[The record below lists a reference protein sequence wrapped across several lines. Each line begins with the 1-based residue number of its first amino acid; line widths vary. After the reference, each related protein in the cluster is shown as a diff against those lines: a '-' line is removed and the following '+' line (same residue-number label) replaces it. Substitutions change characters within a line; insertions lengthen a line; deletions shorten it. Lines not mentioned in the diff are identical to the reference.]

1 MSSRAGD
8 GVSKGVALFVASMA
22 AFMTPFMVSS
32 LNVALPLI
40 GREFS
45 LSAVVLGWVPTVYL
59 LAAAI
64 FLIPIGR
71 IADIYGRK
79 RIFVYGIILYTIA
92 CLLLPFSNSAMM
104 LIAFRVLEG
113 IGAAAIFGTGVAI
126 LTSVFPVGER
136 GKALGINVALVYA
149 GLSFGPPIGG
159 LLTQYL
165 TWRSI
170 FFVNVPL
177 GLIVIALVFWKMKGE
192 WAEAKGEGFDLT
204 GAAIYG
210 LALAALITGFSFL
223 PGVLGIGLVL
233 GGVLGLFLFV
243 RWEMGVKSPLLNIGL
258 FRNNP
263 VFTWSN
269 LAALINYSATNGV
282 GFLVSLYLQYIK
294 GFTPERAGLILVSQP
309 IVMTALSPVAGRLSD
324 RLEPQVVASIGM
336 ALTTVGLLA
345 LVFLSQN
352 SSLWF
357 ILLSLVVLGV
367 GFGLFSSPNTNAV
380 MSSVNKRFYAVASGT
395 VGTMRLLGQMSS
407 LAIVVLLFAL
417 YIGRVEITPAS
428 YPLFM
433 SSQKTAFIIFAI
445 LCFGGIFAS
454 LARGKMRRQNRLT

>member
-1 MSSRAGD
+1 MNSQRGD
-8 GVSKGVALFVASMA
+8 TASKGTALFVASMA

-40 GREFS
+40 GREFA
-45 LSAVVLGWVPTVYL
+45 LSAVVLGWVPTAFL

-64 FLIPIGR
+64 VLIPLGR

-79 RIFVYGIILYTIA
+79 RIFIYGTVLYTIS
-92 CLLLPFSNSAMM
+92 CLLLPFSNSAIM
-104 LIAFRVLEG
+104 LISFRVLEG
-113 IGAAAIFGTGVAI
+113 IGGAAIFGTGMAI
-126 LTSVFPVGER
+126 LTSVYPVGER

-149 GLSFGPPIGG
+149 GLSLGPPIGG

-177 GLIVIALVFWKMKGE
+177 GLIIIAMVFWKLKGE

-204 GAAIYG
+204 GAAVYA
-210 LALAALITGFSFL
+210 LALAALVSGFSFL
-223 PGVLGIGLVL
+223 PGALGIGLVV
-233 GGVLGLFLFV
+233 GGVLGLLLFI
-243 RWEMGVKSPLLNIGL
+243 RWEMGVKSPLLNTGI

-263 VFTWSN
+263 VFAWSN
-269 LAALINYSATNGV
+269 LAALINYSATAGA
-282 GFLVSLYLQYIK
+282 GFLLSLYLQYIK
-294 GFTPERAGLILVSQP
+294 GFTPQHAGLILVSQP
-309 IVMTALSPVAGRLSD
+309 IVMMALSPVAGRLSD

-336 ALTTVGLLA
+336 ALTTAGLLA
-345 LVFLSQN
+345 LIFLSQDTD
-352 SSLWF
+352 LWF
-357 ILLSLVVLGV
+357 ILLSLVILGL
-367 GFGLFSSPNTNAV
+367 GFGLFSSPNTNAI
-380 MSSVNKRFYAVASGT
+380 MSSVDRRFYAVASGM
-395 VGTMRLLGQMSS
+395 VGTMRLLGQMFS

-417 YIGRVEITPAS
+417 YIGRVQIIPAY

-433 SSQKTAFIIFAI
+433 SSLKTAFAVFAA

-454 LARGKMRRQNRLT
+454 LARGKLRPES

>member
-1 MSSRAGD
+1 MSSQASD

-45 LSAVVLGWVPTVYL
+45 LSAVVLGWIPTVYL

-177 GLIVIALVFWKMKGE
+177 GLIVIFLVFWKMKGE

-233 GGVLGLFLFV
+233 GGVLGLLLFI
-243 RWEMGVKSPLLNIGL
+243 RWEMGAKSPLLNIGL

-269 LAALINYSATNGV
+269 VAALINYSATAAV
-282 GFLVSLYLQYIK
+282 AFLLSLYLQYIK
-294 GFTPERAGLILVSQP
+294 GFTPEHAGLILVSQP

-345 LVFLSQN
+345 LVFLSPN
-352 SSLWF
+352 TGLWF

-417 YIGRVEITPAS
+417 YIGRVEITPAY

-433 SSQKTAFIIFAI
+433 SSQKTAFIIFAA

-454 LARGKMRRQNRLT
+454 LARGKMRRQKQLT